1 MKKTILFLITGVM
14 FFHIVSCD
22 QKQTTEKETVNDDV
36 LTDNDDALQKSI
48 LTDDTADSIL
58 FVGIWKAPDKLLW
71 FEFYPDMTF
80 SRGRGETVD
89 EDRKNFVIDSEEK
102 TLQIYTSRG
111 VRSGKYKITA
121 DMLQI
126 TWEPK
131 ERTIQ
136 LERVEKRF

>member
-1 MKKTILFLITGVM
+1 MRRAGTPKKPN
-14 FFHIVSCD
+14 
-22 QKQTTEKETVNDDV
+22 VNIDKPSN
-36 LTDNDDALQKSI
+36 L
-48 LTDDTADSIL
+48 
-58 FVGIWKAPDKLLW
+58 DKLLW

-89 EDRKNFVIDSEEK
+89 EDRKNFGIDSEEK